1 MASLNYNYY
10 QNPSG
15 FFFLCCA
22 FVVPLGRQNL
32 TKKGKKEEDSG
43 GFGQMMQS

>member
-1 MASLNYNYY
+1 MASLNYNH

-22 FVVPLGRQNL
+22 FVVPLERQNL
-32 TKKGKKEEDSG
+32 SKKGKKEDSG